1 MCGKPC
7 SGKTT
12 YANQI
17 AEYIREKGK
26 DVTIINLESLNLDR
40 STAYGCKSL
49 YFSSM

>member
-17 AEYIREKGK
+17 AEYIRGK
-26 DVTIINLESLNLDR
+26 NKEVTIINLESLKLDR
-40 STAYGCKSL
+40 SSAYGSN
-49 YFSSM
+49 SSELT